1 METAEL
7 TAVLDHLKAKT
18 ISFNWLTAAIL
29 IIVLMGGVAL
39 YIHSERSFDK
49 EMAANQLR
57 EDHYNADMKAA
68 NTQAAADRATILQ
81 LTQQMAQKQTQ
92 IIVRDKAADTTI
104 AQVLAPERS
113 TNAVT
118 EDVKNNY
125 HIDALYDEATKTYSF
140 DKPDVQLFVSTKI
153 DRDRLAGDL
162 KDTQDQLKFSVEGS
176 ALMSK
181 DLGTCQ
187 ANEVESKKVIDGY
200 KKAAV
205 KSKFQRFIQVVE
217 KVGLVVGGIYLGSKL

>member
-7 TAVLDHLKAKT
+7 TAVLNHLKAKT

-29 IIVLMGGVAL
+29 IIVLMGGTAL

-68 NTQAAADRATILQ
+68 QTQAAADRATILQ

-125 HIDALYDEATKTYSF
+125 HIDALYSESTKSYSF
-140 DKPDVQLFVSTKI
+140 EKGDVQLFVSTKI

-162 KDTQDQLKFSVEGS
+162 KDTQDQLKFSVEGK

-187 ANEVESKKVIDGY
+187 AGEKESKGVIDGY

-217 KVGLVVGGIYLGSKL
+217 KVGLVVGGFYLGYKL